1 MLLAVIMGLEQPRRS
16 VLSKRRWRRRL
27 LLVSFCRMIVFTRN
41 LSGGPV
47 LEKAV
52 TPLDAGNHEGFR
64 VSPSFHAARADDFA
78 CLRPSQPIFN
88 GAGMGWAP
96 GEPSTQGVVMEAVS
110 EKFAA
115 VPVGEAT
122 VWNNWNF
129 CS

>member
-78 CLRPSQPIFN
+78 CLRVSLPRRRDVSPPGN
-88 GAGMGWAP
+88 CAAGVRSP
-96 GEPSTQGVVMEAVS
+96 NP
-110 EKFAA
+110 AA
-115 VPVGEAT
+115 R
-122 VWNNWNF
+122 NNP
-129 CS
+129 

>member
-78 CLRPSQPIFN
+78 CLRSSGRVAVLRLASPKSKCGCSDPSRRQKQVCRKEC
-88 GAGMGWAP
+88 GLC
-96 GEPSTQGVVMEAVS
+96 
-110 EKFAA
+110 KR
-115 VPVGEAT
+115 
-122 VWNNWNF
+122 
-129 CS
+129 

>member
-78 CLRPSQPIFN
+78 CLRPSSFLVNNALTSVAGLKQDGVRAAADGVIGHC
-88 GAGMGWAP
+88 GALYR
-96 GEPSTQGVVMEAVS
+96 ESTG
-110 EKFAA
+110 AA
-115 VPVGEAT
+115 HPYR
-122 VWNNWNF
+122 
-129 CS
+129 S

>member
-78 CLRPSQPIFN
+78 CLRPRPPSCNYAGCQRSSAHRDQRTRN
-88 GAGMGWAP
+88 GQN
-96 GEPSTQGVVMEAVS
+96 ET
-110 EKFAA
+110 
-115 VPVGEAT
+115 
-122 VWNNWNF
+122 
-129 CS
+129 

>member
-78 CLRPSQPIFN
+78 CLRPS
-88 GAGMGWAP
+88 
-96 GEPSTQGVVMEAVS
+96 GEIGRSGRRRQGEHVDVIQIS
-110 EKFAA
+110 
-115 VPVGEAT
+115 
-122 VWNNWNF
+122 
-129 CS
+129 

>member
-78 CLRPSQPIFN
+78 CLRSRFAREQ
-88 GAGMGWAP
+88 
-96 GEPSTQGVVMEAVS
+96 ETQESAAMISALPRSLSEEEFVS
-110 EKFAA
+110 R
-115 VPVGEAT
+115 
-122 VWNNWNF
+122 
-129 CS
+129 

>member
-78 CLRPSQPIFN
+78 CLR
-88 GAGMGWAP
+88 ARK
-96 GEPSTQGVVMEAVS
+96 T
-110 EKFAA
+110 AA
-115 VPVGEAT
+115 ASHGLVRPTAFLASANT
-122 VWNNWNF
+122 
-129 CS
+129 SIP

>member
-78 CLRPSQPIFN
+78 CLRASN
-88 GAGMGWAP
+88 GNKIACPPEVQYSDSSIVAGP
-96 GEPSTQGVVMEAVS
+96 
-110 EKFAA
+110 
-115 VPVGEAT
+115 
-122 VWNNWNF
+122 N
-129 CS
+129 